1 MTNLNSK
8 PAWLRL
14 AACMLYDGLVVLALS
29 FALALGFILL
39 FGDASHGLK
48 RYALQL
54 FLWLGVGLYFVWCWR
69 KSGQTLAMQTWQLKL
84 SHGQANLLNWPQ
96 ALIRYALASLSL
108 AAFGL
113 GFVWALFDRDG
124 LFCTTDCS
132 IAALPSCHELQH
144 NQPSQQEQ

>member
-1 MTNLNSK
+1 L
-8 PAWLRL
+8 
-14 AACMLYDGLVVLALS
+14 LYDGLVVLALS

-84 SHGQANLLNWPQ
+84 SRGHTNLLNWPQ

-108 AAFGL
+108 GVFGL
-113 GFVWALFDRDG
+113 GFVWAVFDREG
-124 LFCTTDCS
+124 LFLHDRLLNNRITFVPR
-132 IAALPSCHELQH
+132 AAT
-144 NQPSQQEQ
+144 

>member
-1 MTNLNSK
+1 
-8 PAWLRL
+8 
-14 AACMLYDGLVVLALS
+14 MLYDGLVVLALS

-54 FLWLGVGLYFVWCWR
+54 FLWLGIGLYFVWCWR

-84 SHGQANLLNWPQ
+84 SDGQTKLLNWPQ

-113 GFVWALFDRDG
+113 GFAWAVFDRDG
-124 LFCTTDCS
+124 LFLHDRLLNSRITFVPR
-132 IAALPSCHELQH
+132 AAT
-144 NQPSQQEQ
+144 

>member
-1 MTNLNSK
+1 MTNLNNK

-14 AACMLYDGLVVLALS
+14 AACMVYDGLVVLALS

-84 SHGQANLLNWPQ
+84 SDGQANLLNWPQ

-108 AAFGL
+108 GAFGL
-113 GFVWALFDRDG
+113 GFVWAVFDHDG
-124 LFCTTDCS
+124 LFLHDRLLSSRITFVPR
-132 IAALPSCHELQH
+132 AAT
-144 NQPSQQEQ
+144 

>member
-54 FLWLGVGLYFVWCWR
+54 FLWLGIGLYFVWCWR

-84 SHGQANLLNWPQ
+84 SDGQTKLLNWPQ

-108 AAFGL
+108 GAFGL
-113 GFVWALFDRDG
+113 GFAWAVFDRDG
-124 LFCTTDCS
+124 LFLHDRLLNSRITFVPR
-132 IAALPSCHELQH
+132 AAT
-144 NQPSQQEQ
+144 

>member
-54 FLWLGVGLYFVWCWR
+54 FLWLGIGLYFVWCWR

-108 AAFGL
+108 GAFGL
-113 GFVWALFDRDG
+113 GFAWAVFDRDG
-124 LFCTTDCS
+124 LFLHDRLLNSRITFVPR
-132 IAALPSCHELQH
+132 AAT
-144 NQPSQQEQ
+144 

>member
-54 FLWLGVGLYFVWCWR
+54 FLWLGIGLYFVWCWR

-84 SHGQANLLNWPQ
+84 SDGQTKLLNWPQ

-113 GFVWALFDRDG
+113 GFVWAVFDRDG
-124 LFCTTDCS
+124 LFLHDRLLSSRITFVPR
-132 IAALPSCHELQH
+132 AAT
-144 NQPSQQEQ
+144 

>member
-84 SHGQANLLNWPQ
+84 SDGQTKLLNWPQ

-108 AAFGL
+108 GAFGL
-113 GFVWALFDRDG
+113 GFAWAVFDRDG
-124 LFCTTDCS
+124 LFLHDRLLNSRITFVPR
-132 IAALPSCHELQH
+132 AAT
-144 NQPSQQEQ
+144 

>member
-1 MTNLNSK
+1 
-8 PAWLRL
+8 
-14 AACMLYDGLVVLALS
+14 MLYDGLVVLALS

-84 SHGQANLLNWPQ
+84 SDGQTKLLNWPQ

-124 LFCTTDCS
+124 LFLHDRLLNSRITFVPR
-132 IAALPSCHELQH
+132 AAT
-144 NQPSQQEQ
+144 

>member
-1 MTNLNSK
+1 MTNLHTK

-69 KSGQTLAMQTWQLKL
+69 KSGQTLAMQTWQLTL
-84 SHGQANLLNWPQ
+84 SDGQTKLLNWPQ

-124 LFCTTDCS
+124 LFLHDRLLNSRITFVPR
-132 IAALPSCHELQH
+132 AAT
-144 NQPSQQEQ
+144 

>member
-1 MTNLNSK
+1 MTNLHTK
-8 PAWLRL
+8 PGWLRL
-14 AACMLYDGLVVLALS
+14 GACMVYDGLVVLALS

-39 FGDASHGLK
+39 FGDASYGLK

-54 FLWLGVGLYFVWCWR
+54 FLWLGIGLYFVWCWR

-108 AAFGL
+108 GAFGL
-113 GFVWALFDRDG
+113 GFVWAVFDREG
-124 LFCTTDCS
+124 LFLHDRLLNNRITFVPR
-132 IAALPSCHELQH
+132 AAT
-144 NQPSQQEQ
+144 

>member
-108 AAFGL
+108 GAFGL
-113 GFVWALFDRDG
+113 GFAWAVFDRDG
-124 LFCTTDCS
+124 LFLHDRLLNSRITFVPR
-132 IAALPSCHELQH
+132 AAT
-144 NQPSQQEQ
+144 

>member
-113 GFVWALFDRDG
+113 GFVWAVFDRDG
-124 LFCTTDCS
+124 LFLHDRLLNSRITFVPR
-132 IAALPSCHELQH
+132 AAT
-144 NQPSQQEQ
+144 

>member
-1 MTNLNSK
+1 MNKLHTK
-8 PAWLRL
+8 PGWLRL
-14 AACMLYDGLVVLALS
+14 SACMVYDGLVVLALS

-54 FLWLGVGLYFVWCWR
+54 FLWLGVGFYFVWCWR

-84 SHGQANLLNWPQ
+84 SHGQADLLNWSQ
-96 ALIRYALASLSL
+96 AYLRYAFASLSL

-113 GFVWALFDRDG
+113 GFVWAVFDRDG
-124 LFCTTDCS
+124 LFLHDRLLHSRITFVPR
-132 IAALPSCHELQH
+132 AAT
-144 NQPSQQEQ
+144 

>member
-1 MTNLNSK
+1 MTNLHTK

-54 FLWLGVGLYFVWCWR
+54 FLWLGIGLYFVWCWR

-84 SHGQANLLNWPQ
+84 SDGQTKLLNWPQ

-124 LFCTTDCS
+124 LFLHDRLLNSRITFVPR
-132 IAALPSCHELQH
+132 AAT
-144 NQPSQQEQ
+144 

>member
-1 MTNLNSK
+1 
-8 PAWLRL
+8 
-14 AACMLYDGLVVLALS
+14 MLYDGLVVLALS

-54 FLWLGVGLYFVWCWR
+54 FLWLGIGLYFVWCWR

-84 SHGQANLLNWPQ
+84 SDGQTKLLNWPQ

-108 AAFGL
+108 GAFGL
-113 GFVWALFDRDG
+113 GFAWAVFDRDG
-124 LFCTTDCS
+124 LFLHDRLLNSRITFVPR
-132 IAALPSCHELQH
+132 AAT
-144 NQPSQQEQ
+144 

>member
-1 MTNLNSK
+1 MTNLHTK

-84 SHGQANLLNWPQ
+84 SDGQTKLLNWPQ

-108 AAFGL
+108 GAFGL
-113 GFVWALFDRDG
+113 GFAWAVFDRDG
-124 LFCTTDCS
+124 LFLHDRLLNSRITFVPR
-132 IAALPSCHELQH
+132 AAT
-144 NQPSQQEQ
+144 

>member
-84 SHGQANLLNWPQ
+84 SDGQTKLLNWPQ

-113 GFVWALFDRDG
+113 GFVWAVFDRDG
-124 LFCTTDCS
+124 LFLHDRLLNSRITFVPR
-132 IAALPSCHELQH
+132 AAT
-144 NQPSQQEQ
+144 

>member
-54 FLWLGVGLYFVWCWR
+54 FLWLGIGLYFVWCWR

-84 SHGQANLLNWPQ
+84 SDGQTKLLNWPQ

-113 GFVWALFDRDG
+113 GFVWAVFDRDG
-124 LFCTTDCS
+124 LFLHDRLLNSRITFVPR
-132 IAALPSCHELQH
+132 AAT
-144 NQPSQQEQ
+144 

>member
-1 MTNLNSK
+1 MTNLNNK

-14 AACMLYDGLVVLALS
+14 AACMVYDGLVVLALS

-84 SHGQANLLNWPQ
+84 SDGQANLLNWPQ

-108 AAFGL
+108 GAFGL
-113 GFVWALFDRDG
+113 GFVWAVFDRDG
-124 LFCTTDCS
+124 LFLHDRLLSSRITFVPR
-132 IAALPSCHELQH
+132 AAT
-144 NQPSQQEQ
+144 

>member
-1 MTNLNSK
+1 MTNLHTK

-54 FLWLGVGLYFVWCWR
+54 FLWLGIGLYFVWCWR

-84 SHGQANLLNWPQ
+84 SDGQTKLLNWPQ

-113 GFVWALFDRDG
+113 GFVWAVFDRDG
-124 LFCTTDCS
+124 LFLHDRLLNSRITFVPR
-132 IAALPSCHELQH
+132 AAT
-144 NQPSQQEQ
+144 

>member
-1 MTNLNSK
+1 MTNLHTK

-14 AACMLYDGLVVLALS
+14 AACMVYDGLVVLALS

-54 FLWLGVGLYFVWCWR
+54 FLWLGIGLYFVWCWR

-84 SHGQANLLNWPQ
+84 SDGQTKLLNWPQ

-124 LFCTTDCS
+124 LFLHDRLLHSRITFVPR
-132 IAALPSCHELQH
+132 AAT
-144 NQPSQQEQ
+144 

>member
-1 MTNLNSK
+1 MTNLHTK

-124 LFCTTDCS
+124 LFLHDRLLNSRITFVPR
-132 IAALPSCHELQH
+132 AAT
-144 NQPSQQEQ
+144 

>member
-54 FLWLGVGLYFVWCWR
+54 FLWLGIGLYFVWCWR

-84 SHGQANLLNWPQ
+84 SDGQTKLLNWPQ

-113 GFVWALFDRDG
+113 GFAWAVFDRDG
-124 LFCTTDCS
+124 LFLHDRLLNSRITFVPR
-132 IAALPSCHELQH
+132 AAT
-144 NQPSQQEQ
+144 

>member
-1 MTNLNSK
+1 MTNLQTK
-8 PAWLRL
+8 PGWLRL
-14 AACMLYDGLVVLALS
+14 AACLVYDGLVVLALS

-54 FLWLGVGLYFVWCWR
+54 FLWLGIGLYFVWCWR

-84 SHGQANLLNWPQ
+84 SDGQTKLLNWPQ

-113 GFVWALFDRDG
+113 GFVWALFDRDD
-124 LFCTTDCS
+124 LFLHDRLLNSRITFVPR
-132 IAALPSCHELQH
+132 AAT
-144 NQPSQQEQ
+144 

>member
-1 MTNLNSK
+1 MTNLHTK

-54 FLWLGVGLYFVWCWR
+54 FLWLGIGLYFVWCWR

-84 SHGQANLLNWPQ
+84 SDGQTKLLNWPQ

-108 AAFGL
+108 GAFGL
-113 GFVWALFDRDG
+113 GFAWAVFDRDG
-124 LFCTTDCS
+124 LFLHDRLLNSRITFVPR
-132 IAALPSCHELQH
+132 AAT
-144 NQPSQQEQ
+144 

>member
-1 MTNLNSK
+1 MTNLHTK

-54 FLWLGVGLYFVWCWR
+54 FLWLGIGLYFVWCWR

-124 LFCTTDCS
+124 LFLHDRLLNSRITFVPR
-132 IAALPSCHELQH
+132 AAT
-144 NQPSQQEQ
+144 

>member
-1 MTNLNSK
+1 MTNLHTK

-54 FLWLGVGLYFVWCWR
+54 FLWLGIGLYFVWCWR

-108 AAFGL
+108 GAFGL
-113 GFVWALFDRDG
+113 GFAWAVFDRDG
-124 LFCTTDCS
+124 LFLHDRLLNSRITFVPR
-132 IAALPSCHELQH
+132 AAT
-144 NQPSQQEQ
+144 

>member
-14 AACMLYDGLVVLALS
+14 AACMVYDGLVVLALS

-108 AAFGL
+108 GAFGL
-113 GFVWALFDRDG
+113 GFVWAVFDRDG
-124 LFCTTDCS
+124 LFLHDRLLNSRITFVPR
-132 IAALPSCHELQH
+132 AAT
-144 NQPSQQEQ
+144 

>member
-84 SHGQANLLNWPQ
+84 SRAHTNLLNWPQ

-108 AAFGL
+108 GVFGL
-113 GFVWALFDRDG
+113 GFVWAVFDREG
-124 LFCTTDCS
+124 LFLHDRLLNNRITFVPR
-132 IAALPSCHELQH
+132 AAT
-144 NQPSQQEQ
+144 

>member
-14 AACMLYDGLVVLALS
+14 AACLLYDGLVVLALS

-84 SHGQANLLNWPQ
+84 SRGHTNLLNWPQ

-108 AAFGL
+108 GVFGL
-113 GFVWALFDRDG
+113 GFVWAVFDRDS
-124 LFCTTDCS
+124 LFLHDRLLNSRITFVPR
-132 IAALPSCHELQH
+132 AAT
-144 NQPSQQEQ
+144 